1 MVNGRIEPV
10 RLSDFWRN
18 MDHEFGPRYSR
29 VLAETLALSE
39 FNSMTANE
47 ALNRGMQ
54 PREVWQAICKAQDV
68 PSERW
73 LGPDIEIKE

>member
-1 MVNGRIEPV
+1 M

-29 VLAETLALSE
+29 VLADTLALSE
-39 FNSMTANE
+39 FNSLNATE
-47 ALNRGMQ
+47 ALDRGVP
-54 PREVWQAICKAQDV
+54 PRDVWQAVCRAQDV
-68 PSERW
+68 PPERW

>member
-1 MVNGRIEPV
+1 M

-47 ALNRGMQ
+47 ALNRGVQ

>member
-47 ALNRGMQ
+47 ALNRGVQ